1 MKICRNASSKWSH
14 PILLHIIWENLTL
27 STWSRTNLEPA
38 EHNRKN
44 PGYKLEF
51 QFHHNQSAHECSPL
65 PESMKVHNLIV
76 VSSFTKL
83 FRSSLIWYHKSIYR
97 ISLNNVRRL
106 KVSKFQKQII
116 LSSHCPK
123 NQRKFSHFLP

>member
-1 MKICRNASSKWSH
+1 MIPPNSVV
-14 PILLHIIWENLTL
+14 LHIIWENLTL

-65 PESMKVHNLIV
+65 PESMKVHNLICILQNYSEV
-76 VSSFTKL
+76 RL
-83 FRSSLIWYHKSIYR
+83 FGTI
-97 ISLNNVRRL
+97 
-106 KVSKFQKQII
+106 KVSMPLNGK
-116 LSSHCPK
+116 S
-123 NQRKFSHFLP
+123 NRGRDFLLINVQ